1 MSTTTES
8 QSPAVQTAP
17 KPNAKLALA
26 NGDLKGL
33 INSDSM
39 RQQFAAALPKHLS
52 PERFC
57 RVAITA
63 LTRTPKLA
71 QCTPASFMRCLLD
84 LSAFGLEPDG
94 RRAHLIPYD
103 NRKEGTTECQLII
116 DWKGKAELAMRSGV
130 VSNLHA
136 DVVCE
141 NDVFSY
147 NRGVL
152 EEHKIDF
159 RKPRGAM
166 FAVYA
171 LCRFKDGTEAC
182 AVMGKEEVDRIRS
195 RSRASGAGPWVTDY
209 NEMAKK
215 TVFHRLAKSLPLS
228 AEFRD
233 AADHDDDETRPPAP
247 APAFIDVP
255 ASEPM
260 AIEATSTTD
269 PDPGDA
275 PADGV
280 AATVKLDALI
290 TEAGWDRMAAQ
301 TAMQA
306 LKLLNPQQGLGMI
319 SETKAAQIVQQWGNI
334 STAISQQINK

>member
-1 MSTTTES
+1 M
-8 QSPAVQTAP
+8 
-17 KPNAKLALA
+17 
-26 NGDLKGL
+26 
-33 INSDSM
+33 SDSAP
-39 RQQFAAALPKHLS
+39 RQLSRYESIKQQLTLMQSQFAAALPKHLS

-63 LTRTPKLA
+63 LTRVPKLA

-94 RRAHLIPYD
+94 RRAHLIPYE

-166 FAVYA
+166 FAAYA

-182 AVMGKEEVDRIRS
+182 AVLGKEEVDKIRS

-215 TVFHRLAKSLPLS
+215 TAFHRLAKSLPLS

-233 AADHDDDETRPPAP
+233 AADHDDDETRPTPP

-255 ASEPM
+255 ASESL
-260 AIEATSTTD
+260 AIESTSAAT
-269 PDPGDA
+269 DPGDA
-275 PADGV
+275 PADGI
-280 AATVKLDALI
+280 AATAKLSALI
-290 TEAGWDRMAAQ
+290 EESGWDRMAVQ
-301 TAMQA
+301 SAMQA
-306 LKLLNPQQGLGMI
+306 LKLIDARQGLGMI
-319 SETKAAQIVQQWGNI
+319 SETKAAQIVDGWENVSGAIAAQIAKQQEG
-334 STAISQQINK
+334 AQ